1 MSREVL
7 MLVDALAREKNVDKD
22 VVFAALEAALA
33 SASKKLFD
41 EDADIRVHIDR
52 ESGEHETFRRWKVV
66 PDEAGLQEPD
76 QEILLFEA
84 REQKPDAQIDDFLE
98 EPVPSIEFGRIG
110 AQAAKQ
116 VLIQGFREEES
127 NAVFNEYEAK
137 KGLLVNGT
145 VTRFEGGAA
154 RSRAKNP

>member
-33 SASKKLFD
+33 SASKKLFE

-52 ESGEHETFRRWKVV
+52 ESGEHETYRRWRVV

-76 QEILLFEA
+76 QEILLFERVSRRPTRSSTSSSKNRCRRSNSAVSA
-84 REQKPDAQIDDFLE
+84 RRP
-98 EPVPSIEFGRIG
+98 PSR
-110 AQAAKQ
+110 
-116 VLIQGFREEES
+116 
-127 NAVFNEYEAK
+127 
-137 KGLLVNGT
+137 
-145 VTRFEGGAA
+145 
-154 RSRAKNP
+154 